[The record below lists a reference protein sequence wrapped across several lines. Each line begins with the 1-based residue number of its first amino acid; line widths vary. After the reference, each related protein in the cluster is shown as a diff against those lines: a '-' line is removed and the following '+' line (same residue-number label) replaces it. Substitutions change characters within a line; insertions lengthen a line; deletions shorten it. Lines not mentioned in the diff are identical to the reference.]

1 MQGQRIFKRV
11 ARSLIHQ
18 FFWFANYYLRPHVP
32 GDFNV
37 INRRISELPL
47 ITRNRHLFGS
57 VEWRY
62 NGKPIGHM
70 HGNRTVDIL
79 FHPNIQSI
87 ILSEGRAEKNNY
99 VGNGISVQIRR
110 AGDVGYAFELL
121 LKSYHLR
128 KQTTANEY
136 NQQSVISI

>member
-1 MQGQRIFKRV
+1 
-11 ARSLIHQ
+11 LIH
-18 FFWFANYYLRPHVP
+18 W
-32 GDFNV
+32 
-37 INRRISELPL
+37 
-47 ITRNRHLFGS
+47 RHLDHERTKNFQKGREKFEPS
-57 VEWRY
+57 NFLVRKLLPAVYRELSMSSTGASQNSRESLATGICSALWS
-62 NGKPIGHM
+62 GDTT
-70 HGNRTVDIL
+70 GNRTVDIL